1 MSNQKI
7 RVEIFNR
14 GLRNWQIAKALGI
27 HEATL
32 SRWLREELTPERR
45 EKVLAAIEALSGKAV
60 EK

>member
-7 RVEIFNR
+7 RGEIFNR

-45 EKVLAAIEALSGKAV
+45 EKVLAAIEALSGEAV